1 MKSDDIIDLAKLGLI
16 GFIIFLIY
24 KMGKGIG
31 EFFKGIKLPEI
42 SLPKLP
48 EVKLPKLPE
57 VKLPK
62 LPEVKLPKLPEVK
75 LPKIEISKLSYPKLS
90 PITFPPI
97 SLPIFPSKPKAK
109 PKPKP
114 KTKIEIP
121 KLSAKEEA
129 LIKTYTYAPKPV
141 KLRMEKSTE
150 FRHAAKKKLVST
162 VLTKLQKYPIPKQT
176 LSYLSERLKEKF
188 LKS

>member
-1 MKSDDIIDLAKLGLI
+1 MRSDDLIDIAKLGLI
-16 GFIIFLIY
+16 GFIIFIIY

-31 EFFKGIKLPEI
+31 EFFGGIKLPKI

-48 EVKLPKLPE
+48 EEKLPEIKMPKLELSKMKLPE
-57 VKLPK
+57 VKTP
-62 LPEVKLPKLPEVK
+62 
-75 LPKIEISKLSYPKLS
+75 KLSYPKLS
-90 PITFPPI
+90 PIAFPLPPI

-109 PKPKP
+109 LKPKP

-121 KLSAKEEA
+121 RLSPKEEA

-141 KLRMEKSTE
+141 RLKMEKSPE
-150 FRHAAKKKLVST
+150 FRYVAKKKLIST
-162 VLTKLQKYPIPKQT
+162 LLTKLQKYPIPKQT

>member
-42 SLPKLP
+42 S
-48 EVKLPKLPE
+48 
-57 VKLPK
+57 LPK